1 MKRYLLILLLLPA
14 LAPALDLSSGRIDD
28 SYVYSGFPDN
38 NWGAN
43 TEIVLTGSPRYGL
56 IRIDS
61 TWVDSVG
68 TGQTI
73 DSMIF
78 HVRTTTVDVP
88 ASWYA
93 YAMWKPGCWVEST
106 GTGAGALGG
115 VSYNDWNGP
124 DNEWGTAGCNT
135 TGDVGTGSFNC
146 TDAGGY
152 DREATAYDSLDC
164 ATAYTWVTFYVR
176 PSFLNGAYTNHKAV
190 SIWLR
195 LASASGSASLASTE
209 NTQTSWRPWVSVFYH
224 TAEAPAEGTSATN
237 QVNRPTATSN
247 RGTVTR

>member
-1 MKRYLLILLLLPA
+1 MKRYLLALLFIATTA
-14 LAPALDLSSGRIDD
+14 LGLDLSTGRVDD
-28 SYVYSGFPDN
+28 SYIYSGVPDN
-38 NWGAN
+38 NYGGN
-43 TEIVLTGSPRYGL
+43 SEIVLSGARSGL
-56 IRIDS
+56 IRLDS

-73 DSMIF
+73 DSMIIHLWATSVPTAGSF
-78 HVRTTTVDVP
+78 YAYGVWKPNWVEGTGTASAPTTT
-88 ASWYA
+88 
-93 YAMWKPGCWVEST
+93 
-106 GTGAGALGG
+106 G

-124 DNEWGTAGCNT
+124 DYEWGTAGCANA
-135 TGDVGTGSFNC
+135 GAVGTATFNN

-152 DREATAYDSLDC
+152 DREAAGYDSL
-164 ATAYTWVTFYVR
+164 AVTTVSTWNIFYVR
-176 PSFLNGAYTNHKAV
+176 PSYAQAAYDGHQAVTILLSQATTGAAY
-190 SIWLR
+190 
-195 LASASGSASLASTE
+195 SLASTE